1 MGHTQRELTLLEK
14 EEEEQAKVEVW
25 KYVFGF
31 SKIAVVK
38 CAIELGIADAIESH
52 GSPISLLEL
61 SATIKCDPSS
71 LYRIMRFLVHH
82 HIFKE
87 IHPKVKLDPKSYAHT
102 PLSRCLLKSSKN
114 SMAAF
119 IMLESSPVM
128 LAPWHGLSARVYA
141 NGTSSPAFEAVH
153 GEDVWSFAAAN
164 PGHSELINEAMACD
178 ARLAMPAL
186 IENCLEVFNGI
197 ETIVDVGGGDGTS
210 LSLLVKACP
219 WIARGVN
226 FDLPHVVCV
235 AKESDRVEN
244 VGGDMFDS
252 IPKAD
257 AAIIKVSVYTLS
269 SILYS
274 LYE

>member
-1 MGHTQRELTLLEK
+1 
-14 EEEEQAKVEVW
+14 
-25 KYVFGF
+25 
-31 SKIAVVK
+31 
-38 CAIELGIADAIESH
+38 
-52 GSPISLLEL
+52 
-61 SATIKCDPSS
+61 
-71 LYRIMRFLVHH
+71 
-82 HIFKE
+82 
-87 IHPKVKLDPKSYAHT
+87 
-102 PLSRCLLKSSKN
+102 
-114 SMAAF
+114 
-119 IMLESSPVM
+119 
-128 LAPWHGLSARVYA
+128 
-141 NGTSSPAFEAVH
+141 
-153 GEDVWSFAAAN
+153 
-164 PGHSELINEAMACD
+164 MACD

-186 IENCLEVFNGI
+186 IESCLEVFNGI

-274 LYE
+274 HYE